1 MKEHDTESKPPEP
14 NALANKLFYLTLAA
28 VIAYIAVVYVYIEVI
43 AP

>member
-1 MKEHDTESKPPEP
+1 MKNHDTESKTPEP

-28 VIAYIAVVYVYIEVI
+28 VIAYVVVIYVYIEVI